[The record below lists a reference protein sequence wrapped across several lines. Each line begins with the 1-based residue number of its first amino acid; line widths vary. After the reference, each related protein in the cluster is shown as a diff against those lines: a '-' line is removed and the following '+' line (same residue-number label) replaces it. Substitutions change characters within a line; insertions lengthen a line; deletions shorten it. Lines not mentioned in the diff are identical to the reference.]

1 MPIGSAVESP
11 LIDRDWGLSAV
22 TPFEE
27 MQPIRIHRRSKRQML
42 FYDIASVVGCWIVAF
57 FVVSASRYNA
67 FASWFCG
74 LIVIACTALY
84 IWDMVVIWR
93 GGVDFELV
101 LTNSRLSCRS
111 PNQRVCADFEI
122 ELSEIEQVAC
132 DPDGAVRI
140 LLFDSSKIEL
150 SPARSFG
157 APIRLFVQDIVQLNP
172 HIVCDSPGALS
183 RQADRT
189 RRS

>member
-1 MPIGSAVESP
+1 M
-11 LIDRDWGLSAV
+11 

-27 MQPIRIHRRSKRQML
+27 MQPIRIHRRSKHQML
-42 FYDIASVVGCWIVAF
+42 FYDIASVVGCWLVAF
-57 FVVSASRYNA
+57 FVVSASRYDA

-101 LTNSRLSCRS
+101 LTNSRLACRS
-111 PNQRVCADFEI
+111 PNQRVCPNFEI

-157 APIRLFVQDIVQLNP
+157 APIRLFVQDILRLNP
-172 HIVCDSPGALS
+172 HIMCDSPGLLYGHT
-183 RQADRT
+183 DRM
-189 RRS
+189 RRSSRAFLG